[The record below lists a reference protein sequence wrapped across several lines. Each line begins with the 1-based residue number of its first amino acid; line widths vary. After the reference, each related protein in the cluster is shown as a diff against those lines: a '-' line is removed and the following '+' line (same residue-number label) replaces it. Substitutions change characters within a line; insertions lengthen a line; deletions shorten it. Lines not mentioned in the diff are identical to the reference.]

1 MNKKRIYIGIF
12 IIICIL
18 LILVFTNY
26 FFRKEDKTIIATV
39 GNTYTNEGKMQNLE
53 LNNIENKIVNIIQ
66 TNNEI
71 VQKQEKKETAKESIV
86 DSTNKVKKET
96 DATTNITTKIQ
107 KTDADKNA
115 KIDNTS
121 SKKINNTH
129 TQTNTTITSNI
140 QESTKTNTA
149 NSNEN
154 VISKKEENSKLA
166 NTHFTKYNAAK
177 TKHAVNYINAKM
189 KQDELYSTLGGK
201 AVVVS
206 TKPTDFWF
214 SYSKDSK
221 LDGVCMAGTTVKVYV
236 VDEYSYNSKGTE
248 YYLYDTKAY
257 IYQET

>member
-1 MNKKRIYIGIF
+1 M
-12 IIICIL
+12 
-18 LILVFTNY
+18 
-26 FFRKEDKTIIATV
+26 
-39 GNTYTNEGKMQNLE
+39 
-53 LNNIENKIVNIIQ
+53 
-66 TNNEI
+66 
-71 VQKQEKKETAKESIV
+71 
-86 DSTNKVKKET
+86 
-96 DATTNITTKIQ
+96 
-107 KTDADKNA
+107 
-115 KIDNTS
+115 
-121 SKKINNTH
+121 
-129 TQTNTTITSNI
+129 
-140 QESTKTNTA
+140 
-149 NSNEN
+149 
-154 VISKKEENSKLA
+154 A